1 MVEES
6 PDQSH
11 ATQEWQFRN
20 DLDLDY
26 EYSIHQL
33 LTCYKWRLRKLGSP
47 ISQLIYSV
55 EKKET
60 VDHRKNKHIFEYY
73 ILILISEYDFKVKSF
88 VCKHKK

>member
-6 PDQSH
+6 PDQSQ

-33 LTCYKWRLRKLGSP
+33 LTCYKL
-47 ISQLIYSV
+47 
-55 EKKET
+55 ET
-60 VDHRKNKHIFEYY
+60 QKTRQSYQSTHLF
-73 ILILISEYDFKVKSF
+73 S
-88 VCKHKK
+88 